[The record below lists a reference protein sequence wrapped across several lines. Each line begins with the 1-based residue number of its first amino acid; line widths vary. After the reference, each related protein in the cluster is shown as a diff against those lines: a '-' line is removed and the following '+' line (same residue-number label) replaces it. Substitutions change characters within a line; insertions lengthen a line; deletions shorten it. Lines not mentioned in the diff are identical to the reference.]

1 MVRNKRFEIKRH
13 ILYVLIFFVVACDT
27 PATLDFDSYEP
38 QIAVN
43 CLFTHGQYF
52 NVNISKTV
60 VITESVDWPIV
71 ENAEVTIKSIKKNII
86 HSIPYQEDGNYYDS
100 LFTPEFDEA
109 YQLTVNVPGYETMT
123 AFDSLP
129 APPSVT
135 DMNCFMTNVE
145 VIEPSGYKISQLSIT
160 ILDNKEINKFYEIG
174 VSSYYNITEGYI
186 GERLSSNDP
195 IIIDNDANKY
205 YGITLIFSNELFCCD
220 SVKLLCTQS
229 RNPLYDENWH
239 SRVVVYS
246 LSEKLFKFRN
256 LLRRHKA
263 SSYDIVFPVEPVI
276 MSSGIDNGYGI
287 FAGYMA
293 EEHYVYPSN

>member
-1 MVRNKRFEIKRH
+1 MKSTLF
-13 ILYVLIFFVVACDT
+13 LFLVLLAFACDT
-27 PATLDFDSYEP
+27 PATLDFDNYEP

-52 NVNISKTV
+52 KVNISKTV
-60 VITESVDWPIV
+60 VITENVDWPIV

-109 YQLTVNVPGYETMT
+109 YQLTVNVPGYKAIT
-123 AFDSLP
+123 AIDSLP
-129 APPSVT
+129 QSPIVSDIFLKRTDIIPNEYSEVYNVVMVT
-135 DMNCFMTNVE
+135 IKIDDPGNVVNFYE
-145 VIEPSGYKISQLSIT
+145 LFASGYM
-160 ILDNKEINKFYEIG
+160 
-174 VSSYYNITEGYI
+174 YYNEQHI
-186 GERLSSNDP
+186 GQELVSDDP
-195 IIIDNDANKY
+195 IIINEKVNEY
-205 YGITLIFSNELFCCD
+205 YSGTLIFSDELFNEQKV
-220 SVKLLCTQS
+220 SILCKQYSFMPFELGWST
-229 RNPLYDENWH
+229 RIT
-239 SRVVVYS
+239 VIS
-246 LSEKLFKFRN
+246 LSEKLYEFRKMI
-256 LLRRHKA
+256 RRHMA